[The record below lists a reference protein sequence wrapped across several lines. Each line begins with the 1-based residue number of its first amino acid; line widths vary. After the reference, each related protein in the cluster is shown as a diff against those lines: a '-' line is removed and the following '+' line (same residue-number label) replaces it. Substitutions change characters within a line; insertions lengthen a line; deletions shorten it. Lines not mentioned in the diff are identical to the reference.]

1 MQQNLLQRKRRRTK
15 QVRPTNVVFFYT
27 ERLHSSWE
35 QQRPYCQHCTAIS
48 GPTLYSL
55 SEATMSGFGSA
66 SSKDR
71 GRLCMLG
78 SLLGSQECACVA
90 L

>member
-15 QVRPTNVVFFYT
+15 QVRPTNGFSFFSHT
-27 ERLHSSWE
+27 EGLHSCWE

-48 GPTLYSL
+48 RLTLYSL
-55 SEATMSGFGSA
+55 PEATMSGFGSA
-66 SSKDR
+66 SSNRSKDR

-78 SLLGSQECACVA
+78 
-90 L
+90 